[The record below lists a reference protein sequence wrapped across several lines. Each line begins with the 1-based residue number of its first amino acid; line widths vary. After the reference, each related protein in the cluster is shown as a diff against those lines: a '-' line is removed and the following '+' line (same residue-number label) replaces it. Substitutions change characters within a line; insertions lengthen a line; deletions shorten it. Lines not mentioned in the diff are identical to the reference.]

1 MRRLFAHL
9 QHRREQRA
17 LRRRAI
23 PDELWRLTLARM
35 PFLAQL
41 PAADSAELRRL
52 SSLFLDRKEFSGAH
66 GLQVSDD
73 MAVAI
78 AAQACL
84 PVLRFGLA
92 PYDGFVGIVVQPD
105 EVRVRREVTD
115 DDGIVHEYDDVLSGE
130 AMDGG
135 PVMLSWHDV
144 GAAGESA
151 AWGYNVV
158 IHEFAHKLD
167 MLGGEPNGCPPLHA
181 GMALAAWRRAFS
193 EAFDDFCRR
202 VDEADASAQE
212 DGGRLLEELPIDPY
226 GSESPGEFF
235 AVASE
240 AFFET
245 PELLEPAYPAVYA
258 QLKLYYRQD
267 PLARLAAAGG

>member
-1 MRRLFAHL
+1 MSGHEPVRRLFAHL

-35 PFLAQL
+35 PFLAHL

-158 IHEFAHKLD
+158 IHEFAHVLD
-167 MLGGEPNGCPPLHA
+167 MGDGIADGVPPLPCA
-181 GMALAAWRRAFS
+181 GA
-193 EAFDDFCRR
+193 RR
-202 VDEADASAQE
+202 VWQATLQREYDAFCARVDAGADT
-212 DGGRLLEELPIDPY
+212 LLDPY
-226 GSESPGEFF
+226 AAEAPEEYF

-240 AFFET
+240 AFFVAPLDLRHEQPDT
-245 PELLEPAYPAVYA
+245 YALLAG
-258 QLKLYYRQD
+258 YYRQD
-267 PLARLAAAGG
+267 PAVRQR